1 MLPSKRSNQKFI
13 ERVQGFEARAAK
25 DFTMPMKDAKDLH
38 ADITKL
44 LLALNVLREGATTA
58 QTNDTITVE
67 IEGGSF

>member
-1 MLPSKRSNQKFI
+1 MSIHIQKFI

-25 DFTMPMKDAKDLH
+25 DFTMPIKDAKDLH